1 MVIQI
6 IVVKKFYSIIPLLK
20 AYTYIFC
27 ERERLAIL
35 FGCYS
40 NHAQFEKGKKGF
52 NIATG
57 RKWFLSCLSTY
68 RHTHTRAHTR
78 THTHTLH
85 TLARKRVCTLNG
97 SIYSGLRTSTC
108 CCCSCGETKLC
119 GIYIKNISN
128 HTAIPNPCTGDHKC
142 SLIICRAF
150 PQKIKFI
157 VMFLL

>member
-108 CCCSCGETKLC
+108 CCCSCAGRQSYVVSTLKIYQTTQRFPTLAPET
-119 GIYIKNISN
+119 ISV
-128 HTAIPNPCTGDHKC
+128 
-142 SLIICRAF
+142 L
-150 PQKIKFI
+150 
-157 VMFLL
+157 